1 VVLLAGIGPDNPAM
15 TVTSSLQTEPLVRLD
30 RSVLGDLERALATEW
45 LETNGLGDYASST
58 VLACPTRRYHGLLVA
73 RLEGSAQ
80 RHVFLARFDEHAR
93 SPDGAAPLSVARYDE
108 TFAPDGHE
116 AIDEFRLAPFPSS
129 RYWIGSTEVARE
141 VLMVQGEHVVLMRWG
156 AHRGPVRLELKPLF
170 ACRDADALHA
180 RNDALDPTV
189 RRTELGLTCQPYASL
204 PAITLGFGAA
214 EFHFEAEP
222 VWYYGQHYS
231 ADAARGYDDKE
242 DLWCP
247 GTLHV
252 ELDAGRD
259 AILAIGLGES
269 PVADPRTLWRQEVQR
284 RRAESASVRPDDVVA
299 RSELA
304 ADAFFARRGRRI
316 GITAGFPWFGEWG
329 RDAFIALPGLTLAR
343 GQVDRCEDVL
353 AGALPYLQGGLLPN
367 IYGLDPDDSHYGSV
381 DAALWFARAARLW
394 HEAPGARRGFVDE
407 LVPALEEI
415 ATAYR
420 DGTDLGVRADAQG
433 LIEAGSPE
441 LNPTWMDARA
451 SDGPVTPRTGCAVE
465 INALW
470 YSLVEHLEGL
480 ARGRGD
486 RTALRTWRDL
496 RRRIGAT
503 FRERFWLPED
513 RYLADVWNHGERDT
527 SVRPNMVIAAAL
539 EASPLTRKERQG
551 VVERARD
558 ELLTPRGL
566 RTLSPRHP
574 AFVARYEG
582 GPDERDRAYHQGTVW
597 PWLLGFYVEAHVRA
611 FGTKKRDLDAL
622 RALWDAFLP
631 ELDRAGLNHVSEV
644 FDGGDRGRPGGTIA
658 QAWNTAEL
666 LRSCAL
672 LARSRR

>member
-1 VVLLAGIGPDNPAM
+1 MPL
-15 TVTSSLQTEPLVRLD
+15 TSSLQVEPLVRLD

-73 RLEGSAQ
+73 RPEGSAN
-80 RHVFLARFDEHAR
+80 RHVFLARFDEHAT

-116 AIDEFRLAPFPSS
+116 AIDEFQLAPFPSS
-129 RYWIGSTEVARE
+129 RYRIGSTEVARE

-156 AHRGPVRLELKPLF
+156 AHRGPIRLELKPLF
-170 ACRDADALHA
+170 ACREADALHVE
-180 RNDALDPTV
+180 NDELDPSV
-189 RRTELGLTCQPYASL
+189 ARTELGLTFQPYPSL
-204 PAITLGFGAA
+204 PPITLGFGAS
-214 EFHFEAEP
+214 EFRFEPDP
-222 VWYYGQHYS
+222 VWYYGQRYS
-231 ADAARGYDDKE
+231 EDAARGYEDKE

-247 GTLHV
+247 GTLHI
-252 ELDAGRD
+252 ELDPGRD

-269 PVADPRTLWRQEVQR
+269 PVADPRTLWRQEAQR
-284 RRAESASVRPDDVVA
+284 RRAEALSVRPDDVVGRA
-299 RSELA
+299 ELA
-304 ADAFFARRGRRI
+304 ADAFFARSGRRI

-329 RDAFIALPGLTLAR
+329 RDTFIALPGLTLAR
-343 GQVDRCEDVL
+343 GMTHRCEDVL
-353 AGALPYLQGGLLPN
+353 AGALPFLKDGLLPN
-367 IYGLDPDDSHYGSV
+367 IYGLDQDDSHYGSV

-394 HEAPGARRGFVDE
+394 QHAPDARQSFLDE

-415 ATAYR
+415 GCAYR
-420 DGTDLGVRADAQG
+420 DGTELGVRADAQG
-433 LIEAGSPE
+433 LIEAGNPE

-451 SDGPVTPRTGCAVE
+451 SDGPVTPRFGCAVE

-470 YSLVEHLEGL
+470 YSLVDHLEEL
-480 ARGRGD
+480 VTERRGR
-486 RTALRTWRDL
+486 RAARHWREL
-496 RRRIGAT
+496 RRRIAET
-503 FRERFWLPED
+503 FRARFWLREE

-551 VVERARD
+551 VVERAKD
-558 ELLTPRGL
+558 ELLAPRGL
-566 RTLSPRHP
+566 RTLSPHHP
-574 AFVARYEG
+574 AFVAQYEG

-597 PWLLGFYVEAHVRA
+597 PWLLGFYVEAHLRA
-611 FGTKKRDLDAL
+611 FGPRKKDRSAL
-622 RALWDAFLP
+622 RGLWDAFLP

-672 LARSRR
+672 LARSQR